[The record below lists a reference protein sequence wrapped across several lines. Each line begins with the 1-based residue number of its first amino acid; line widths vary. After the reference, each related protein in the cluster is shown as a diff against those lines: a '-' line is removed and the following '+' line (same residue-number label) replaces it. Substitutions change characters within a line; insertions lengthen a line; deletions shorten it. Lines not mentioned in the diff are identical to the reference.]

1 MSSRFKSMPQV
12 SCITKFNTD
21 GFSAWR
27 SAFREC
33 VKLTLNNDAESKERL
48 NTWLQTQGD
57 EPFTVEAVKGSVEGN
72 KFAIANKDNLKEL
85 DKINDYGWLNE
96 QYNKSK

>member
-1 MSSRFKSMPQV
+1 MYLLIYIYLSNFAIK
-12 SCITKFNTD
+12 T
-21 GFSAWR
+21 A
-27 SAFREC
+27 
-33 VKLTLNNDAESKERL
+33 L
-48 NTWLQTQGD
+48 
-57 EPFTVEAVKGSVEGN
+57 SVEGN